1 MLLRSAST
9 SILNPWK
16 PHLKEASM
24 EAEIA
29 HQIPKSRPLTLCASS
44 KLLPPPPMIGGPAI
58 NMMRTLS
65 VPDLSNLSAV
75 AKRSPFLNGGL
86 FCGVAEVGESSDCG
100 GGMVGVSV
108 DGGIGRDGCGGDGGG
123 SDGGDDGCFG
133 SWDADRENDWAD
145 LYYQKMIEANPENS
159 LLLSNY
165 ARFLMEVRGDLLKA
179 EEYCG
184 RSISANPND
193 GNVISM
199 YADLIWKNHKD
210 ASRAESYHLQAAKTS
225 PDDSFVLASYARFL
239 WDAGEEVEDDDDD
252 DDKEDGFD
260 SFGEPYSSRPFDF
273 GVQPLNSL
281 L

>member
-24 EAEIA
+24 EAEIV
-29 HQIPKSRPLTLCASS
+29 HQIPKSRSLTLCASS

-75 AKRSPFLNGGL
+75 AKRSPFLDGGL
-86 FCGVAEVGESSDCG
+86 CCGVAEVGESSD
-100 GGMVGVSV
+100 
-108 DGGIGRDGCGGDGGG
+108 CGGDGGG

-193 GNVISM
+193 GNVISI

-239 WDAGEEVEDDDDD
+239 WDAGEEVKDDDDD
-252 DDKEDGFD
+252 EEEDGFD